1 MLDFC
6 SLYIGKTNGVG
17 NVANKQYVDRDLPGF
32 VSKLAG
38 LHAKGKA
45 VAVADIA
52 YANGGDAEIA
62 RMISE
67 SAGLLNIAGYA
78 GWNTSSNTLGTV
90 ICQAV
95 FYNFFKNTPTHRRFT
110 AERVYED
117 IAYCSHVRSSVTANE
132 LSKLGYNY
140 FDVGEQRGKVSEIVA
155 QQLSEFVGDNF
166 PEIYIG

>member
-1 MLDFC
+1 MP
-6 SLYIGKTNGVG
+6 TE
-17 NVANKQYVDRDLPGF
+17 ATQ
-32 VSKLAG
+32 KL
-38 LHAKGKA
+38 
-45 VAVADIA
+45 
-52 YANGGDAEIA
+52 
-62 RMISE
+62 ISE

-132 LSKLGYNY
+132 LTKLGYNY
-140 FDVGEQRGKVSEIVA
+140 FDVGEQRGKVAEIVA
-155 QQLSEFVGDNF
+155 QQLNEFVGDNF
-166 PEIYIG
+166 PEIYTGYKISDCYMPWSRMFEVGLAVEKKK